1 MQAGATAK
9 LGERMECNAT
19 LGDLHSPPADRAVRP
34 NRQIGLL
41 PCDVLVREGPSTLG
55 LTELLD
61 ALLIRLILRPVP
73 LWPTGHAAWWSPAW
87 LRKVLPKISFS
98 H

>member
-1 MQAGATAK
+1 MQCHPRRPALPARGSSGQTQ
-9 LGERMECNAT
+9 
-19 LGDLHSPPADRAVRP
+19 SADRTAAR
-34 NRQIGLL
+34 
-41 PCDVLVREGPSTLG
+41 DVLVREGPSTLG
-55 LTELLD
+55 VTELLD

-73 LWPTGHAAWWSPAW
+73 LWPTGHAALWSPAW